1 MRTHTHAHTQRKLQQ
16 GEILLLD
23 DGGQIPLPDIILQR
37 ILLSALNLGTVYLCG
52 SDRENWWLVELVW

>member
-1 MRTHTHAHTQRKLQQ
+1 MHTHTHAHTQRKPRQ

-23 DGGQIPLPDIILQR
+23 DGGQIPLLDIILQR
-37 ILLSALNLGTVYLCG
+37 ILLSALNLETVYLSG